1 MKHLRKV
8 FVCLLCLLM
17 LVSLAAC
24 GKSDAGTKSETAKVA
39 LILPG
44 AISDM
49 GWNYTQYMGLEKIG
63 ESGAEISYQE
73 KVGTAQVED
82 SLRTYASSGYGLI
95 FLGTNIFEEQTLAV
109 APDFPETTFVI
120 VAGSTRQDNVYSFK
134 VSDAEKGFLMGAA
147 AGLMT
152 QSNRVGLVQT
162 VKTTPMLNAEAGFHY
177 GVGYVN
183 ESASVN
189 SVIVTD
195 SSDSAGCKETAAA
208 MISQGADVIAS
219 NANQSTSAA
228 LEAAEESGVRC
239 VAVGSGYE
247 SVAPHSLLI
256 SVIMDNGICIYNMY
270 ERYMSGNMPEEIYE
284 YGAADGITSLSE
296 WNGDVPDTVK
306 TEMQKIFDALCN
318 GEIAVPTAEGG
329 NS

>member
-1 MKHLRKV
+1 MKDRKKREKKGFINIYERGTIMKYV
-8 FVCLLCLLM
+8 KNTFVCLLCLLM
-17 LVSLAAC
+17 LVSLGAC
-24 GKSDAGTKSETAKVA
+24 GKSNASENNEAVKVA

-44 AISDM
+44 AITDM
-49 GWNYTQYMGLEKIG
+49 GWNYTQYKGLEKNG

-109 APDFPETTFVI
+109 APDFPETTLVI

-134 VSDAEKGFLMGAA
+134 VSDAEKGFLMGVAS
-147 AGLMT
+147 GLMT
-152 QSNRVGLVQT
+152 QSNQVGLVQT
-162 VKTTPMLNAEAGFHY
+162 VKTTPMLNAEAGFQY
-177 GVGYVN
+177 GVHYVN
-183 ESASVN
+183 EAAEVN

-228 LEAAEESGVRC
+228 LEAAEENGVRC

-247 SVAPHSLLI
+247 SVAPNSLLI
-256 SVIMDNGICIYNMY
+256 SVVMDNGICIYTH
-270 ERYMSGNMPEEIYE
+270 MSCICPETCRKKSTNS
-284 YGAADGITSLSE
+284 GRQ
-296 WNGDVPDTVK
+296 TVSP
-306 TEMQKIFDALCN
+306 A
-318 GEIAVPTAEGG
+318 
-329 NS
+329 